1 MDLEPTPGSAF
12 MRMRLILIAAL
23 GLPLA
28 GCLGVTLPPKQLPE
42 WAMSPQVE
50 AAAPARVRVARRMPV
65 QRAPDQTAAVS
76 YVAPSSSGQP
86 AQQAEVMPFSP
97 EWHAR
102 EEAFDSKLRRSMN
115 ICRGC

>member
-1 MDLEPTPGSAF
+1 
-12 MRMRLILIAAL
+12 
-23 GLPLA
+23 
-28 GCLGVTLPPKQLPE
+28 
-42 WAMSPQVE
+42 
-50 AAAPARVRVARRMPV
+50 
-65 QRAPDQTAAVS
+65 VS
-76 YVAPSSSGQP
+76 YVAPSSAQP

>member
-1 MDLEPTPGSAF
+1 

-28 GCLGVTLPPKQLPE
+28 GCLGVTLPPKPLPE
-42 WAMSPQVE
+42 WAMNAQVE
-50 AAAPARVRVARRMPV
+50 AIAPARMKVARRLPT
-65 QRAPDQTAAVS
+65 QRVPDRTATMS
-76 YVAPSSSGQP
+76 YLALSSARP

>member
-1 MDLEPTPGSAF
+1 
-12 MRMRLILIAAL
+12 MRLVLIAAF

-28 GCLGVTLPPKQLPE
+28 GCIGVTLPPKPLPE

-50 AAAPARVRVARRMPV
+50 AAAPVRVRVARHVPV
-65 QRAPDQTAAVS
+65 QRAPDRTAAVS
-76 YVAPSSSGQP
+76 YVTPSSAQP

>member
-1 MDLEPTPGSAF
+1 
-12 MRMRLILIAAL
+12 MRLILIAVL
-23 GLPLA
+23 GLPLT
-28 GCLGVTLPPKQLPE
+28 GCLGVTLPPKPLPE
-42 WAMSPQVE
+42 WAMSRQAE
-50 AAAPARVRVARRMPV
+50 AAAPARVRAARR
-65 QRAPDQTAAVS
+65 APAERSPDRTAAVS
-76 YVAPSSSGQP
+76 YVAPSSGQS